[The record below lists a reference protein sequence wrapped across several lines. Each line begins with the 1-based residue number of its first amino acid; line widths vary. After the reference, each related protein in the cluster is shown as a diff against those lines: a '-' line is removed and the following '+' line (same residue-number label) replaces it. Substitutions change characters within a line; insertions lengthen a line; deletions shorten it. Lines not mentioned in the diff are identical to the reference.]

1 MFRALASQCNKALSS
16 SAVLASGTVPAVS
29 SKLGAVSAVR
39 QFSAMTAE
47 LEEEWHDRLEQCRNE
62 GEGKKKKNRLS
73 ARARISKILDPGT
86 PYLEIGRQCGLDL
99 RYGDVPCAGVVAG
112 VGVVSGVLC
121 IVSANDATVK
131 GGTTFPISLKKQ
143 LRMQEIAAKCRMPVV
158 YVVDSGGAYLPE
170 QANIFNEGGKSFYNQ
185 ANMQAAGIPQVSL
198 ICGSCTAG
206 AAYAGVMSGH
216 VIIVEG
222 IGSLYLAGPPLVKAA
237 TGEDVTAEELG
248 GADLHCRVS
257 GSIDYLCKTE
267 EEGINTTRNI
277 VGLYSDLYPA
287 PSGWSSDTDV
297 TDIAPGS
304 DMRQIVEDIS
314 DPGTLMEFKQLYGE
328 GIATTWGKIGGMK
341 VGFVSGSGVLDAQS
355 ALKASHFV
363 QICEQAQIPLIFI
376 QGDQTS
382 DSMRELCSLTRSVA
396 TTTVPRIT
404 LLTGAT
410 RGQAYIA
417 MSGAGLKPDFMFTWP
432 SATIGSCDE
441 DDDEPMLDAWECADE
456 LISDDIILPSE
467 TRSVLKLA
475 LLAASSKGRHTAV
488 HCNPVLKF

>member
-1 MFRALASQCNKALSS
+1 VSQCRK
-16 SAVLASGTVPAVS
+16 VS
-29 SKLGAVSAVR
+29 SVLRS
-39 QFSAMTAE
+39 FSTMTAE
-47 LEEEWHDRLEQCRNE
+47 LEEEWQERLEQCRD
-62 GEGKKKKNRLS
+62 GGRKKKSNRMS
-73 ARARISKILDPGT
+73 ARARIGKILDPGT

-112 VGVVSGVLC
+112 VGVVNGVLC

-143 LRMQEIAAKCRMPVV
+143 LRVQEIAAKCRLPCV

-185 ANMQAAGIPQVSL
+185 ANMQAVGIPQLSL

-206 AAYAGVMSGH
+206 AAYAGVMPGH

-222 IGSLYLAGPPLVKAA
+222 IGSLFLAGPPLVKAA
-237 TGEDVTAEELG
+237 TGEDVSSEELG

-257 GSIDYLCKTE
+257 GGIDYLCKSE
-267 EEGINTTRNI
+267 EEGITTTRNI
-277 VGLYSDLYPA
+277 LGLYSDLYPA
-287 PSGWSSDTDV
+287 PAGWSSVTEETDF
-297 TDIAPGS
+297 APDS
-304 DMRQIVEDIS
+304 DMRQIIEGIS
-314 DPGTLMEFKQLYGE
+314 DSDSLLEFKQLYGS
-328 GIATTWGKIGGMK
+328 GITTAWGKIGGMK
-341 VGFVSGSGVLDAQS
+341 VGFVSGSGVLDAAS

-363 QICEQAQIPLIFI
+363 QLCEQAQIPLIFI

-396 TTTVPRIT
+396 TATVPRIT
-404 LLTGAT
+404 LLTGDT

-417 MSGAGLKPDFMFTWP
+417 MSGAGLKPDFLFTWP

-441 DDDEPMLDAWECADE
+441 SDDEPMLDAWECADE
-456 LISDDIILPSE
+456 LISDDVILPSE
-467 TRSVLKLA
+467 TRNILKLA
-475 LLAASSKGRHTAV
+475 LLAANSRRRHAAV
-488 HCNPVLKF
+488 HTNPVLKF